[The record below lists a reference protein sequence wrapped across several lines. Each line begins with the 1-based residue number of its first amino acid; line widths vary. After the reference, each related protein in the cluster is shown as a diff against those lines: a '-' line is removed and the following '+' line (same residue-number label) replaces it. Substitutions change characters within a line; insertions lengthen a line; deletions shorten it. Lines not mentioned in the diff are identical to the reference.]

1 MNDRRTS
8 NSFSNQSGAILVTSL
23 IFLVVLI
30 VLSLSAMRG
39 STLELRMANNK
50 EADVAAFQAAQAM
63 SDAII
68 AFPSTTPVKGG
79 PGYITCTPLEPGCHE
94 NDLALP
100 GGLYAPEI
108 AAGYLSARIE
118 RLNPEWR
125 PPPRGIESSVD
136 KFKAAAYQVGSSF
149 DRADDGLGAHDTV
162 EGILILVPTN

>member
-1 MNDRRTS
+1 MNDRHAS
-8 NSFSNQSGAILVTSL
+8 CNFSKQSGAILVTSL
-23 IFLVVLI
+23 IFLVVFI
-30 VLSLSAMRG
+30 VLSLSAMHG

-50 EADVAAFQAAQAM
+50 EASVAAFQATQAM
-63 SDAII
+63 ADAIV

-79 PGYITCTPLEPGCHE
+79 PGYITCTPLEPGCNE

-149 DRADDGLGAHDTV
+149 DRADDGLGAHETV